1 MAELA
6 SSSIISIEL
15 CMRESATPT
24 HLLTNGADKWDW
36 ILNQVYEITLAGLPA
51 ENARRSAP

>member
-1 MAELA
+1 
-6 SSSIISIEL
+6 
-15 CMRESATPT
+15 MRESATPT